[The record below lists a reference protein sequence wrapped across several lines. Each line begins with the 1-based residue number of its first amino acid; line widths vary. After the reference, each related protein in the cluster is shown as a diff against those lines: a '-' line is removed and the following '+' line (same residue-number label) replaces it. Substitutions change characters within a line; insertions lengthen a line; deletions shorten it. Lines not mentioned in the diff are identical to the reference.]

1 MSFQCHLNHQI
12 RTADQPQEPKK
23 TELEIQKLNT
33 EIRNLRDYWW
43 KPAAIQAT
51 LTALLIILTIV
62 FTWNSGILDARRE
75 NLASQNERLTT
86 QRQILQWEEKQ
97 KREGSFTLDDQLK
110 NAQTQLS
117 AFEKE
122 WASISA
128 IRELIPAST
137 IE

>member
-1 MSFQCHLNHQI
+1 
-12 RTADQPQEPKK
+12 
-23 TELEIQKLNT
+23 
-33 EIRNLRDYWW
+33 
-43 KPAAIQAT
+43 
-51 LTALLIILTIV
+51 V

-86 QRQILQWEEKQ
+86 QRQILEWEEKQ
-97 KREGSFTLDDQLK
+97 KREGSSTLDDQLK